1 MLVTS
6 SGCRDNM
13 YPGML
18 VMSSRCRDN
27 MGPQSTAKLSA
38 SDNKTV
44 GDPRLFLQKNLWA
57 VLPEEDFQI
66 PVVPLASL

>member
-1 MLVTS
+1 
-6 SGCRDNM
+6 
-13 YPGML
+13 
-18 VMSSRCRDN
+18 

-44 GDPRLFLQKNLWA
+44 GDPRLFLQKDLWA

-66 PVVPLASL
+66 PVVPLALL